1 MFTGIIEEIG
11 TVKSLRRGTR
21 SVALTIQCEKVL
33 SDTKLGDSISVNGVC
48 LTVTDLSA
56 DSFQADVMA
65 ETLDRSSLSE
75 LRPGS
80 ALNLERAMP
89 LDGRFGG
96 HIVSGHI
103 DGVGHIRSIRTE
115 DIATVFTVQVEPALS
130 RYMVDKGSVTIDGI
144 SLTVI
149 RPTDN
154 SFQVSIIPHTSHQT
168 TLLQKK
174 LGDRVNI
181 EVDILAKYVEKL
193 MGTKTS
199 HISYDFLAKH
209 GF

>member
-21 SVALTIQCEKVL
+21 SVTLTIQCEKVL